1 MNIVKSKNPKLQK
14 ITSKKIIMSE
24 GKLVISKKLINKVKI
39 KMQL

>member
-1 MNIVKSKNPKLQK
+1 MNNLKNKNPKSQK